1 MESEAWQARHAGVEH
16 LVSLCVELELKHS
29 IVYRHYLCV
38 KFFDTNYNQG
48 QSGRL
53 KVR

>member
-1 MESEAWQARHAGVEH
+1 MESEACLAKHAGH

-38 KFFDTNYNQG
+38 KFINANYNQG
-48 QSGRL
+48 QGGRL